1 MDGVPAQL
9 TVDPN
14 TGWLLWLQS
23 TEAGG
28 SAVFRLAL
36 SGPACSQ
43 HADVDTDTIEHCTA
57 LWQTDKSFEL
67 SWLLTYK

>member
-1 MDGVPAQL
+1 MDGVPTQL

-36 SGPACSQ
+36 SGPSCSQ
-43 HADVDTDTIEHCTA
+43 HAEVDTSKHTA
-57 LWQTDKSFEL
+57 LWQTDKRYEQ
-67 SWLLTYK
+67 SWLVTYK

>member
-1 MDGVPAQL
+1 MDGVPTQL

-28 SAVFRLAL
+28 SAVFGLAL
-36 SGPACSQ
+36 SGPSRTQ
-43 HADVDTDTIEHCTA
+43 HAEVDTSKNISKGIIFSLSISKLETI
-57 LWQTDKSFEL
+57 KF
-67 SWLLTYK
+67 